1 MKERLTKIDAT
12 IRSKKLGATA
22 TVEAR
27 YAKNITFDAK
37 PASALATVA
46 EGSRGLAG
54 GGSEK
59 KADEK
64 PAAEA
69 EKKKEDKPSGGG
81 MFSKLRPGGGSQ
93 AQQSQTVASAGAR
106 GVNPD
111 RDAVGGPN
119 KKRVPVKIGPNDI
132 AEFQKGIA

>member
-1 MKERLTKIDAT
+1 MASKAPGLPGAWTRTTVSPRSSSTKT
-12 IRSKKLGATA
+12 
-22 TVEAR
+22 
-27 YAKNITFDAK
+27 
-37 PASALATVA
+37 PAHT
-46 EGSRGLAG
+46 GPSRGLAG
-54 GGSEK
+54 GSDEK
-59 KADEK
+59 KPAEGEK
-64 PAAEA
+64 PAEGA
-69 EKKKEDKPSGGG
+69 KKEEPKKSGGLLGKFKPS
-81 MFSKLRPGGGSQ
+81 SGSQ